1 MQSDLLEK
9 LREPMPSAA
18 PIGTEPPLAMEG
30 LSGRL
35 KARRAVKAD
44 DGRSQ
49 AQGES
54 GQAQETAPSYGGVG
68 LSHAA
73 KSKDLPPEA
82 PAMARRH
89 DFGAPEQLEPE
100 SRRQRPKM

>member
-1 MQSDLLEK
+1 MQSDFLEK
-9 LREPMPSAA
+9 LREPTPSAA

-30 LSGRL
+30 LGDRL
-35 KARRAVKAD
+35 KARRSAKTE

-49 AQGES
+49 VQG
-54 GQAQETAPSYGGVG
+54 GADQAQETAPSYGGVG

-73 KSKDLPPEA
+73 KSKDLPPEP
-82 PAMARRH
+82 PAVRRRH
-89 DFGAPEQLEPE
+89 DFGAPEPLEPE